1 MATLPPGPKRPSP
14 IQLWEWIARPVP
26 FLERC
31 SRRYGDMFTVR
42 FPIGTIVFVSDPAII
57 KEVFTGD
64 PDVLHAGEANAAP
77 LEPIMGKH
85 SVLLLDGPEHMRQRK
100 LMLPSFHG
108 ERMQSYGDLMRE
120 ITEDEIRRWPVA
132 QPFALRERTQA
143 ITLEVIMR
151 AVFGIEDVERLNH
164 LRSRLTRLLEMGTSS
179 NALAMIVIPP
189 LRATIGRR
197 MWRRFQRLRADVDEV
212 LYDEIARRRTAA
224 DTEDRADVLSI
235 LLQARDER
243 GEPMTDLELRDELM
257 TLLVAGHETTAT
269 ATAWAF
275 ELLLRNPSTLNRLQE
290 EVDEGESEEY
300 LDAVIK
306 ETLRVRPVLP
316 GVVRKLTA
324 SLPVNG
330 YDLPAGTRLA
340 PNIYLTHRRPDV
352 YSEPERFR
360 PERFLEEPADT
371 YSWIPFGGGIRR
383 CLGASFAL
391 YELKVVIPTVLR
403 HVRMR
408 ASGGRPEAIRRRAI
422 TFVPSRDAMV
432 VVDQRTDPGREDA
445 KLTAASTA

>member
-1 MATLPPGPKRPSP
+1 M
-14 IQLWEWIARPVP
+14 WEWIARPIS

-31 SRRYGDMFTVR
+31 SNRYGDMFTVR

-108 ERMQSYGDLMRE
+108 ERMQSYGNLIRE
-120 ITEDEIRRWPVA
+120 ITESEVGNWPVGRA
-132 QPFALRERTQA
+132 FGLRERTQA

-151 AVFGIEDVERLNH
+151 AVFGIEDAERLDH
-164 LRSRLTRLLEMGTSS
+164 LRGSLNRLLAMGTKSR
-179 NALAMIVIPP
+179 ALATIVIPP
-189 LRATIGRR
+189 LRATVGKP
-197 MWRRFQRLRADVDEV
+197 MWERFQRLRADVDQI
-212 LYDEIARRRTAA
+212 LFDEIARRRVAPDTA
-224 DTEDRADVLSI
+224 DRVDVLSV
-235 LLQARDER
+235 LLQARDEQ
-243 GEPMTDLELRDELM
+243 GEPMTDIELRDELM

-269 ATAWAF
+269 AAAWAF
-275 ELLLRNPSTLNRLQE
+275 ELLLRNPATLTRLQE
-290 EVDEGESEEY
+290 EVDRGESDEY

-306 ETLRVRPVLP
+306 ETLRIRPVVP
-316 GVVRKLTA
+316 GVVRKLTRP
-324 SLPVNG
+324 LEVNG
-330 YDLPAGTRLA
+330 YELPAGTRLA

-352 YSEPERFR
+352 YPEPDRFL
-360 PERFLEEPADT
+360 PERFLENPPDT

-391 YELKVVIPTVLR
+391 YELKVVIPTILR
-403 HVRMR
+403 MARMR
-408 ASGGRPEAIRRRAI
+408 ASGGSPETIRRRAI

-432 VVDQRTDPGREDA
+432 VIDELEKPGHEDA
-445 KLTAASTA
+445 KLAAASVA